1 MVNQGPCTRLE
12 EDILGTTLWLL
23 GRIAIWCHLDKQEK
37 KITVF
42 FYFAN
47 LWNLHNFSSFPD
59 FVNIYSSLYC
69 VLETISPS
77 AMKFSCPPSDNL
89 PKKKKDWKEHCSP
102 PVPALSCHTVMS
114 LSFQPKACYFNWNPP
129 IALPQLL
136 QLPVNLSWTVKQGYM
151 PKWTW
156 GMSERALN
164 HNFPN
169 PKPVKKLLQ
178 KELQQTKVQLPFQH
192 LTGL

>member
-89 PKKKKDWKEHCSP
+89 PKKKKTEKNIVALLCLPSA
-102 PVPALSCHTVMS
+102 VTLSCHSVSNQRLVTLTETPPLHCHS
-114 LSFQPKACYFNWNPP
+114 CSSFLLICPELSN
-129 IALPQLL
+129 
-136 QLPVNLSWTVKQGYM
+136 
-151 PKWTW
+151 
-156 GMSERALN
+156 
-164 HNFPN
+164 
-169 PKPVKKLLQ
+169 
-178 KELQQTKVQLPFQH
+178 KVTCRSGHEECQREP
-192 LTGL
+192 